1 MALLFY
7 FLKYFVAG
15 LLATSLSNNYIIPIA
30 FGFLILDN
38 LNIYYETK
46 KERKKLINKI
56 VLRRIDKVIKQERQ
70 HGKKIGTRTHTTS

>member
-15 LLATSLSNNYIIPIA
+15 LLATSLSNDYIIIIA
-30 FGFLILDN
+30 FSFLILDN

-56 VLRRIDKVIKQERQ
+56 TLRRIDRVIKQERRY
-70 HGKKIGTRTHTTS
+70 GKKIGARTHTAC